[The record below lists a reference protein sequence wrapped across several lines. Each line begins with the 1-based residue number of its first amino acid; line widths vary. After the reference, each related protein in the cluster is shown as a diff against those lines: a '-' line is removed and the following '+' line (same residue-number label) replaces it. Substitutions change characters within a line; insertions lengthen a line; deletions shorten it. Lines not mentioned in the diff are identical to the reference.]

1 MIGHLSGMKLAVG
14 VDHLIYGWVFF
25 GLVMLL
31 LFWVGSFW
39 REDHAEPAHGAP
51 ARSTDAGSV
60 RSPWPFAAAAL
71 AVAGVWPAYAA
82 WLDARP
88 LPAMPELRVEAS
100 GGWQP
105 AAAFSTWVPHWV
117 GADRQLRA
125 AYARDGRPV
134 MLELNYYATQRQGAE
149 LINSQNLMTLQLAER
164 WSNVGETRT
173 TVTVG
178 GAQREVRQAKLRGSD
193 GQRLLVWQWNLIG
206 ERATVN
212 DHLAKLVLA
221 VDRVGLQRDDGLS
234 VVIATPY
241 EDNADLP
248 AAAETLSR
256 FAADMEP
263 GIAAALGRVDGP

>member
-1 MIGHLSGMKLAVG
+1 
-14 VDHLIYGWVFF
+14 
-25 GLVMLL
+25 
-31 LFWVGSFW
+31 
-39 REDHAEPAHGAP
+39 
-51 ARSTDAGSV
+51 
-60 RSPWPFAAAAL
+60 
-71 AVAGVWPAYAA
+71 
-82 WLDARP
+82 
-88 LPAMPELRVEAS
+88 MPELRVEAS